1 MDAMRFVRAAAT
13 PPPPQPPVP
22 PPPTMSA
29 HQRRQ
34 QYQQPLHQPPRAGAG
49 LHAPLLRLWP
59 RGGGGGDRPAAAGG
73 AVRGAEPRNSPIEEE
88 RKAEADGRGQGNSNW
103 VLQMLRVQPRWEDAA
118 DVEATGGGGGREPQ
132 EEEEDSAAAAASRG
146 AEECASCGDGEG
158 CAVAYDE
165 GEVFD
170 RASFS
175 RLLRKASLRETK
187 EYSMMSFLCNI
198 SYMIAKI
205 EVPSSTAAA
214 AILSRVNRSASLV
227 NLVHLRIVNAFGP
240 THFLLPNLGIVC
252 FRSLL
257 PSQPKCLRRYSLR
270 FVTSSVQEKARTS
283 PDQKQEHSNV
293 KDKSQDHVSEAVD
306 NASKEEPRVLGIN
319 PFGAYHVMSSAAS
332 YLHSRAMGIM
342 PFGSRN
348 DVKDDAAAIMA
359 LMNGENG
366 EGLTMDEASFVAT
379 TNSVTS
385 MVAAK
390 EETRQAVA
398 DDLNSSRSCPCEW
411 FVCDDDQNSTRY
423 FVVQGSESIASWQA
437 NLLFEPVKFE
447 ELDVLVHRGIYEA
460 AKGMYHQMLPYVK
473 AHLKTCGKSARLRFT
488 GHSLGGSLAML
499 VNLMLLMRGDAPAS
513 ALLPV
518 ITFGA
523 PCIMC
528 GGDHLLR
535 RLRLPRSHVQSIT
548 MHRDIVPR
556 VFSCH
561 YPDHVANILK
571 LANGNFRSHPCLT
584 NQKLLYAPM
593 GEVLIL
599 QPDERLS
606 PHHHLLPPDSGIYR
620 LGVDGGG
627 ASPSDADTSLAQLR
641 SALSAFF
648 NSPHPLE
655 ILKDGAAYGPRG
667 SVYRDHDVNSYLRS
681 VRGVARKEARR
692 ALEAERDRWRL
703 LFWWPFGVHGVS
715 PGPGSGSGSGSG
727 RFMDA
732 VSEAARRAHL
742 LAVVL
747 LPAELLA
754 LGALLVVTRFR

>member
-1 MDAMRFVRAAAT
+1 
-13 PPPPQPPVP
+13 
-22 PPPTMSA
+22 MSA
-29 HQRRQ
+29 QRQRQ
-34 QYQQPLHQPPRAGAG
+34 PPLHQPPRAP
-49 LHAPLLRLWP
+49 LHAPLLRMWP
-59 RGGGGGDRPAAAGG
+59 RGGGDRPPPPAG
-73 AVRGAEPRNSPIEEE
+73 ASVRGAEPRSPPPDDEE
-88 RKAEADGRGQGNSNW
+88 RKEEGNERRQGGNW
-103 VLQMLRVQPRWEDAA
+103 VLQMLRVQPRWVEAA
-118 DVEATGGGGGREPQ
+118 DAEASGGGGGGQEP
-132 EEEEDSAAAAASRG
+132 EEEPKAAAVAAAG
-146 AEECASCGDGEG
+146 GVEECASCGGGENDEG
-158 CAVAYDE
+158 CAVGYDDR
-165 GEVFD
+165 EVFD

-175 RLLRKASLRETK
+175 RLLRKASLLEAK
-187 EYSMMSFLCNI
+187 EYSMMSYLCNI
-198 SYMIAKI
+198 AYMI
-205 EVPSSTAAA
+205 P
-214 AILSRVNRSASLV
+214 
-227 NLVHLRIVNAFGP
+227 RI
-240 THFLLPNLGIVC
+240 
-252 FRSLL
+252 
-257 PSQPKCLRRYSLR
+257 QPKCLRRYNLR
-270 FVTSSVQEKARTS
+270 FVTSSMQDKAGTS
-283 PDQKQEHSNV
+283 PDQKQEHSTK
-293 KDKSQDHVSEAVD
+293 KDESGDQAPEAVD
-306 NASKEEPRVLGIN
+306 SVVPASQGERSGLGISA
-319 PFGAYHVMSSAAS
+319 FGAYHVVSSAAS

-342 PFGSRN
+342 PFGPGN
-348 DVKDDAAAIMA
+348 DAKDDPTIMA
-359 LMNGENG
+359 FVSGESSD
-366 EGLTMDEASFVAT
+366 GLSLDEASFVAT

-473 AHLKTCGKSARLRFT
+473 AHLKSCSKSARLRFT
-488 GHSLGGSLAML
+488 GHSLGGSLALL
-499 VNLMLLMRGDAPAS
+499 VNLMLLMRGEAPAS
-513 ALLPV
+513 SLLPV

-535 RLRLPRSHVQSIT
+535 RLGLPRSHVQSIT

-571 LANGNFRSHPCLT
+571 VANGNFRSHPCLT

-606 PHHHLLPPDSGIYR
+606 PHHHLLPPDSGIYH
-620 LGVDGGG
+620 LAGVDG
-627 ASPSDADTSLAQLR
+627 ASASVSASGDGSLSQQLR

-681 VRGVARKEARR
+681 VRAVVRKEARR
-692 ALEAERDRWRL
+692 AREEAERGRWRWRL
-703 LFWWPFGVHGVS
+703 LLWWPFGVHGVS
-715 PGPGSGSGSGSG
+715 SSGSSG
-727 RFMDA
+727 RRGGLVDA

-742 LAVVL
+742 LVVVL

-754 LGALLVVTRFR
+754 LGALLAVIRFR

>member
-1 MDAMRFVRAAAT
+1 MDVLRFVRTAA
-13 PPPPQPPVP
+13 PPPQPPVAPASVP
-22 PPPTMSA
+22 PPAAAMSA
-29 HQRRQ
+29 QRQRQ
-34 QYQQPLHQPPRAGAG
+34 SLHQP
-49 LHAPLLRLWP
+49 LRVWP
-59 RGGGGGDRPAAAGG
+59 RGVGDRPPPAG
-73 AVRGAEPRNSPIEEE
+73 ASVRGAEPRSPPPDEEE
-88 RKAEADGRGQGNSNW
+88 RKAEEGDERRQGGNW
-103 VLQMLRVQPRWEDAA
+103 VLQMLRVQPRWVEAA
-118 DVEATGGGGGREPQ
+118 DAEATGGGGGQEP
-132 EEEEDSAAAAASRG
+132 EETEAVAAAAAAAG
-146 AEECASCGDGEG
+146 CVEECASCGGGENDGG
-158 CAVAYDE
+158 CAVGYDD

-175 RLLRKASLRETK
+175 RLLRKASLREAK
-187 EYSMMSFLCNI
+187 EYSMMSYLCNI
-198 SYMIAKI
+198 AYMI
-205 EVPSSTAAA
+205 P
-214 AILSRVNRSASLV
+214 
-227 NLVHLRIVNAFGP
+227 RI
-240 THFLLPNLGIVC
+240 
-252 FRSLL
+252 
-257 PSQPKCLRRYSLR
+257 QPKCLRRYDLR
-270 FVTSSVQEKARTS
+270 FVTSSMQDKAGTS
-283 PDQKQEHSNV
+283 PDQQQEHSTE
-293 KDKSQDHVSEAVD
+293 KDESGDQAPEAVD
-306 NASKEEPRVLGIN
+306 SAVPASKGERSGLGIN
-319 PFGAYHVMSSAAS
+319 PFGAYHVVSSAAS

-342 PFGSRN
+342 PFGPGN
-348 DVKDDAAAIMA
+348 DAKDDPTIMA
-359 LMNGENG
+359 FVSGESSD
-366 EGLTMDEASFVAT
+366 GLSLDEASFVAT

-390 EETRQAVA
+390 EEERQAVA

-460 AKGMYHQMLPYVK
+460 AKGIYHQMLPYVK
-473 AHLKTCGKSARLRFT
+473 AHLKSCGKSARLRFT
-488 GHSLGGSLAML
+488 GHSLGGSLALL
-499 VNLMLLMRGDAPAS
+499 VNLMLLMRGEAPAS
-513 ALLPV
+513 SLLPV

-535 RLRLPRSHVQSIT
+535 RLGLPRSHVQSIT

-606 PHHHLLPPDSGIYR
+606 PHHHLLPPDSGIYH
-620 LGVDGGG
+620 LAGFGG
-627 ASPSDADTSLAQLR
+627 ASASAWASGDGSLSQQVR

-681 VRGVARKEARR
+681 VRGVVRKEARR
-692 ALEAERDRWRL
+692 AREEAEREQRGRWRL
-703 LFWWPFGVHGVS
+703 LLWWPFGVHGVS
-715 PGPGSGSGSGSG
+715 SSSPL
-727 RFMDA
+727 
-732 VSEAARRAHL
+732 ARR
-742 LAVVL
+742 
-747 LPAELLA
+747 P
-754 LGALLVVTRFR
+754 GARTCWWWCCCPRSCSLSARSWP

>member
-1 MDAMRFVRAAAT
+1 MDALRFVSGAAA
-13 PPPPQPPVP
+13 PAPQPPVAP
-22 PPPTMSA
+22 ASVPPPTMTA
-29 HQRRQ
+29 QQRRQ
-34 QYQQPLHQPPRAGAG
+34 QHHPLRAA

-59 RGGGGGDRPAAAGG
+59 RGGGGREKPAAAGG
-73 AVRGAEPRNSPIEEE
+73 AVCGAEPRSPPPEEE
-88 RKAEADGRGQGNSNW
+88 RKAEAGGRGQGNSNW
-103 VLQMLRVQPRWEDAA
+103 VLQMLRVQPRWADAA
-118 DVEATGGGGGREPQ
+118 DAEATGGGGREL
-132 EEEEDSAAAAASRG
+132 EEEEEEEAAG
-146 AEECASCGDGEG
+146 GGVEDCASCSAGGGDEG
-158 CAVAYDE
+158 CAVGYDE

-175 RLLRKASLRETK
+175 RLLRKTSLGEAK
-187 EYSMMSFLCNI
+187 EYSMMSYLCNI
-198 SYMIAKI
+198 AYMI
-205 EVPSSTAAA
+205 P
-214 AILSRVNRSASLV
+214 
-227 NLVHLRIVNAFGP
+227 RI
-240 THFLLPNLGIVC
+240 
-252 FRSLL
+252 
-257 PSQPKCLRRYSLR
+257 QPKCLRRYNLR
-270 FVTSSVQEKARTS
+270 FVTSSVQDKARTS
-283 PDQKQEHSNV
+283 PDQKQEHSNA
-293 KDKSQDHVSEAVD
+293 KDESQDEVSEAVG
-306 NASKEEPRVLGIN
+306 NAASASKEEHSGLGIN
-319 PFGAYHVMSSAAS
+319 PFGAYHVVSSAAS

-348 DVKDDAAAIMA
+348 DVKEDPTAIMA
-359 LMNGENG
+359 FVNSENG
-366 EGLTMDEASFVAT
+366 EGLSMDEASFVTA

-411 FVCDDDQNSTRY
+411 FICDDDQNSTRY

-460 AKGMYHQMLPYVK
+460 AKGIYHQMLPYVK
-473 AHLKTCGKSARLRFT
+473 SHMKACGKSARLRFT
-488 GHSLGGSLAML
+488 GHSLGGSLALL
-499 VNLMLLMRGDAPAS
+499 VNLMLLMRGEAPAS

-528 GGDHLLR
+528 GGDLLLR
-535 RLRLPRSHVQSIT
+535 QLGLPQSHVQSIT

-571 LANGNFRSHPCLT
+571 LANGNFRSHPCLA

-620 LGVDGGG
+620 LGGGG
-627 ASPSDADTSLAQLR
+627 GKSSSSSAPDDASLPELR

-655 ILKDGAAYGPRG
+655 ILKDKAAYGPRG

-681 VRGVARKEARR
+681 VRGVVRKEARR
-692 ALEAERDRWRL
+692 AREAERERWRL
-703 LFWWPFGVHGVS
+703 LLWWPFGVHGALS
-715 PGPGSGSGSGSG
+715 WGSGFGAG
-727 RFMDA
+727 RGGFVDA
-732 VSEAARRAHL
+732 VAEAARRAHL

-754 LGALLVVTRFR
+754 LGALLVVARPR

>member
-1 MDAMRFVRAAAT
+1 MDALRFVRAAAAP
-13 PPPPQPPVP
+13 PPPPQPSVAPASVP
-22 PPPTMSA
+22 PAISA
-29 HQRRQ
+29 QQQQRR
-34 QYQQPLHQPPRAGAG
+34 HHPPRAA

-59 RGGGGGDRPAAAGG
+59 RGGGGGEKPATAGG
-73 AVRGAEPRNSPIEEE
+73 AVRGAEPRMSPPPEEE
-88 RKAEADGRGQGNSNW
+88 REAEAGERGRQGNSNW
-103 VLQMLRVQPRWEDAA
+103 VLRMLRVQPRWTEAA
-118 DVEATGGGGGREPQ
+118 GAEATDGGGGGREPEDKEVAADAAGGGV
-132 EEEEDSAAAAASRG
+132 EEG
-146 AEECASCGDGEG
+146 APCGGENEG
-158 CAVAYDE
+158 CAVGYDE
-165 GEVFD
+165 AEVFD
-170 RASFS
+170 RDSFS
-175 RLLRKASLRETK
+175 RLLRKASLGEAK
-187 EYSMMSFLCNI
+187 EYSMMSYLCNI
-198 SYMIAKI
+198 AYMIPKI
-205 EVPSSTAAA
+205 
-214 AILSRVNRSASLV
+214 
-227 NLVHLRIVNAFGP
+227 
-240 THFLLPNLGIVC
+240 
-252 FRSLL
+252 
-257 PSQPKCLRRYSLR
+257 QPKCLRRYNLR
-270 FVTSSVQEKARTS
+270 FVTSSFEDKARTS
-283 PDQKQEHSNV
+283 PDQKQENSNA
-293 KDKSQDHVSEAVD
+293 KDELQDQVSEAVD
-306 NASKEEPRVLGIN
+306 NAAPASKEEHGGLGIN
-319 PFGAYHVMSSAAS
+319 PFGAYHVVSSAAS

-348 DVKDDAAAIMA
+348 DVKDDAASIMA
-359 LMNGENG
+359 FMNSENG

-411 FVCDDDQNSTRY
+411 FVCDDDQNDTRY

-460 AKGMYHQMLPYVK
+460 AKGIYHQMLPYVK
-473 AHLKTCGKSARLRFT
+473 SHLKACGKSTRLRFT
-488 GHSLGGSLAML
+488 GHSLGGSLALL
-499 VNLMLLMRGDAPAS
+499 VNLMLLVRGEAPAS

-528 GGDHLLR
+528 GGDVLLR
-535 RLRLPRSHVQSIT
+535 RLGLPRNHVQSIT

-571 LANGNFRSHPCLT
+571 LANGNFRSLPCLT

-599 QPDERLS
+599 QPEERLS

-620 LGVDGGG
+620 LGGVSSSSAKSSDEV
-627 ASPSDADTSLAQLR
+627 ASLPQLR

-655 ILKDGAAYGPRG
+655 ILKDGGAYGPRG
-667 SVYRDHDVNSYLRS
+667 TVYRDHDVNSYLRS
-681 VRGVARKEARR
+681 VRAVVRKEARR
-692 ALEAERDRWRL
+692 AREAERERWRL
-703 LFWWPFGVHGVS
+703 LLWWPFGVHGVS
-715 PGPGSGSGSGSG
+715 SSSGSGSGG
-727 RFMDA
+727 FMDA
-732 VSEAARRAHL
+732 VAEAARRAHL

-754 LGALLVVTRFR
+754 LGALLVVATRLR

>member
-1 MDAMRFVRAAAT
+1 MDALRFVRGAA
-13 PPPPQPPVP
+13 PPPQPPVAPASVP
-22 PPPTMSA
+22 PPMPA
-29 HQRRQ
+29 QQRRHQ
-34 QYQQPLHQPPRAGAG
+34 HQPPLQHPPRAA
-49 LHAPLLRLWP
+49 LH
-59 RGGGGGDRPAAAGG
+59 
-73 AVRGAEPRNSPIEEE
+73 
-88 RKAEADGRGQGNSNW
+88 
-103 VLQMLRVQPRWEDAA
+103 MLRVQPRWVEAA
-118 DVEATGGGGGREPQ
+118 DAEATGGGGGGREP
-132 EEEEDSAAAAASRG
+132 EEEAGGGVD
-146 AEECASCGDGEG
+146 ECASCGGGGEGEG
-158 CAVAYDE
+158 CAVGYDE

-175 RLLRKASLRETK
+175 RLLRKASLGEAK
-187 EYSMMSFLCNI
+187 EYSMMSYLCNI
-198 SYMIAKI
+198 AYMIPKI
-205 EVPSSTAAA
+205 
-214 AILSRVNRSASLV
+214 
-227 NLVHLRIVNAFGP
+227 
-240 THFLLPNLGIVC
+240 
-252 FRSLL
+252 
-257 PSQPKCLRRYSLR
+257 QPKCLRRYNLQ
-270 FVTSSVQEKARTS
+270 FVTSSFEDKARSS
-283 PDQKQEHSNV
+283 PDQKQEHSNA
-293 KDKSQDHVSEAVD
+293 KDESQDQVSEAVD
-306 NASKEEPRVLGIN
+306 NAALASKEERSGLGIN
-319 PFGAYHVMSSAAS
+319 PFGAYHVVSSAAS

-348 DVKDDAAAIMA
+348 DVKDDPASIMA
-359 LMNGENG
+359 FVNGENG

-423 FVVQGSESIASWQA
+423 FVVQGSETISAWQA

-460 AKGMYHQMLPYVK
+460 AKGIYHQMLPYVK
-473 AHLKTCGKSARLRFT
+473 SHLKSCGKSARLRFT
-488 GHSLGGSLAML
+488 GHSLGGSLALL
-499 VNLMLLMRGDAPAS
+499 VNLMLLMRGEAPAS

-528 GGDHLLR
+528 GGDLLLR
-535 RLRLPRSHVQSIT
+535 RLGLPRSHVQSIT

-584 NQKLLYAPM
+584 NQLLYAPM

-599 QPDERLS
+599 QPEERLS
-606 PHHHLLPPDSGIYR
+606 PHHHLLPPDSGIYH
-620 LGVDGGG
+620 LGGVG
-627 ASPSDADTSLAQLR
+627 ASLSSGADDDSLPQLR

-655 ILKDGAAYGPRG
+655 ILKDGGAYGPRG
-667 SVYRDHDVNSYLRS
+667 TVYRDHDVNSYLRS
-681 VRGVARKEARR
+681 VRGVVRKEARR
-692 ALEAERDRWRL
+692 AREAERWRWRL
-703 LFWWPFGVHGVS
+703 LLWWPFGVHGVS
-715 PGPGSGSGSGSG
+715 PGSGLGG
-727 RFMDA
+727 FVDA
-732 VSEAARRAHL
+732 VTDAARCAHL

-754 LGALLVVTRFR
+754 LGALLVVARLR

>member
-1 MDAMRFVRAAAT
+1 MDALRFVRGAAA
-13 PPPPQPPVP
+13 PPPPPPPVAP
-22 PPPTMSA
+22 AMTA
-29 HQRRQ
+29 QHQRRH
-34 QYQQPLHQPPRAGAG
+34 QQPLQHPPQAA

-59 RGGGGGDRPAAAGG
+59 LGGGGEKPAGAA
-73 AVRGAEPRNSPIEEE
+73 RGAEPRMSPPPEEE
-88 RKAEADGRGQGNSNW
+88 RKAEAGDRGQGNSNW
-103 VLQMLRVQPRWEDAA
+103 VLQMLRVQPRWVDAA
-118 DVEATGGGGGREPQ
+118 DAEATSGGGGREPEDK
-132 EEEEDSAAAAASRG
+132 EEPAAAAG
-146 AEECASCGDGEG
+146 GGVEECASCEEDEG
-158 CAVAYDE
+158 CAVGYDE

-170 RASFS
+170 RDSFS
-175 RLLRKASLRETK
+175 RLLRKASLGEAK
-187 EYSMMSFLCNI
+187 EYSMMSYLCNI
-198 SYMIAKI
+198 AYMIPKI
-205 EVPSSTAAA
+205 
-214 AILSRVNRSASLV
+214 
-227 NLVHLRIVNAFGP
+227 
-240 THFLLPNLGIVC
+240 
-252 FRSLL
+252 
-257 PSQPKCLRRYSLR
+257 QPKCLRRYNLR
-270 FVTSSVQEKARTS
+270 FVTSSFEDKARTS
-283 PDQKQEHSNV
+283 PDQKQEHSNA
-293 KDKSQDHVSEAVD
+293 KDESQDQVSEAAD
-306 NASKEEPRVLGIN
+306 NAVPASKEERGGLGIN
-319 PFGAYHVMSSAAS
+319 PFGAYHVVSSAAS
-332 YLHSRAMGIM
+332 YLHSRAMGVM

-348 DVKDDAAAIMA
+348 DVKDDPASIMA
-359 LMNGENG
+359 FMNSENG
-366 EGLTMDEASFVAT
+366 EGLSMDEASFVAT

-460 AKGMYHQMLPYVK
+460 AKGIYHQVLPYVK
-473 AHLKTCGKSARLRFT
+473 SHLNASGKSARLRFT
-488 GHSLGGSLAML
+488 GHSLGGSLALL
-499 VNLMLLMRGDAPAS
+499 VNLMLLMRGEAPAS

-528 GGDHLLR
+528 GGDVLLR
-535 RLRLPRSHVQSIT
+535 RLGLPRSHVQSIT

-571 LANGNFRSHPCLT
+571 LANGNFRTLPCLT

-599 QPDERLS
+599 QPEERRS

-620 LGVDGGG
+620 LGSGGG
-627 ASPSDADTSLAQLR
+627 ASSSWARRSSSSDEASLPQLR

-655 ILKDGAAYGPRG
+655 ILKDRGAYGPGG

-681 VRGVARKEARR
+681 VRAVVRKEARR
-692 ALEAERDRWRL
+692 AREAERERWRL
-703 LFWWPFGVHGVS
+703 LLWWPFGVHGVS
-715 PGPGSGSGSGSG
+715 SSSGSGSGG
-727 RFMDA
+727 FVDA
-732 VSEAARRAHL
+732 VAEAARRAHL

-747 LPAELLA
+747 LPAELIA
-754 LGALLVVTRFR
+754 LGALLVVARLR

>member
-1 MDAMRFVRAAAT
+1 MDALRFVRAAAA
-13 PPPPQPPVP
+13 PPPPPPPVAP
-22 PPPTMSA
+22 ASVPSA
-29 HQRRQ
+29 PQRR
-34 QYQQPLHQPPRAGAG
+34 HHPPRAA

-59 RGGGGGDRPAAAGG
+59 RGGGGGGGREEKPAAAGG
-73 AVRGAEPRNSPIEEE
+73 AVRGAEPRMSPPPEEE
-88 RKAEADGRGQGNSNW
+88 REAGERRQGNSNW
-103 VLQMLRVQPRWEDAA
+103 VLQMLRVQPRWAEAA
-118 DVEATGGGGGREPQ
+118 GVEATGGGGREP
-132 EEEEDSAAAAASRG
+132 EDEAAAASG
-146 AEECASCGDGEG
+146 GGVEERATCGGEDEG
-158 CAVAYDE
+158 CAVGYDE
-165 GEVFD
+165 AEEFD
-170 RASFS
+170 RDSFS
-175 RLLRKASLRETK
+175 RLLRKASLGEAK
-187 EYSMMSFLCNI
+187 EYSMMSYLCNI
-198 SYMIAKI
+198 AYMIPKI
-205 EVPSSTAAA
+205 
-214 AILSRVNRSASLV
+214 
-227 NLVHLRIVNAFGP
+227 
-240 THFLLPNLGIVC
+240 
-252 FRSLL
+252 
-257 PSQPKCLRRYSLR
+257 QPKCLQRYNLR
-270 FVTSSVQEKARTS
+270 FVTSSFEDKARIS
-283 PDQKQEHSNV
+283 SDQKQENSNA
-293 KDKSQDHVSEAVD
+293 KDESQDQVSEAVD
-306 NASKEEPRVLGIN
+306 NAGPASKEERGGFGIN
-319 PFGAYHVMSSAAS
+319 PFGAYHVVSSAAS
-332 YLHSRAMGIM
+332 YLHSQAMGVM

-348 DVKDDAAAIMA
+348 DVKDDPTSIMA
-359 LMNGENG
+359 FMNSENG
-366 EGLTMDEASFVAT
+366 EGLTLDEASFVAT

-411 FVCDDDQNSTRY
+411 FVCDNDQNGTRY

-473 AHLKTCGKSARLRFT
+473 SHLNACGKSARLRFT
-488 GHSLGGSLAML
+488 GHSLGGSLALL
-499 VNLMLLMRGDAPAS
+499 VNLMLLMRGEAPAS

-528 GGDHLLR
+528 GGDVLLR
-535 RLRLPRSHVQSIT
+535 RLGLPRSHVQSIT

-599 QPDERLS
+599 QPEERLS

-620 LGVDGGG
+620 LGSS
-627 ASPSDADTSLAQLR
+627 AARSDDEALLPQLR

-655 ILKDGAAYGPRG
+655 ILKDRGAYGPGG

-681 VRGVARKEARR
+681 VRGVVRKEARR
-692 ALEAERDRWRL
+692 AREAERERWRL

-715 PGPGSGSGSGSG
+715 SSSSSGSGG
-727 RFMDA
+727 FVDA
-732 VSEAARRAHL
+732 VAEAARRAHL

-754 LGALLVVTRFR
+754 LGALLVVATRLR